1 MATGGHVIELPEFL
15 TITIYKT
22 IADIEEDSGT
32 MDKLLTIV
40 IPSYNV
46 EETLR
51 QTVESMLVPDMGA
64 RNMLDILIVNDGS
77 KDGTLRLAK
86 QLEADNFGIV
96 RVWDKENGGH
106 GSAINVGIEQAY
118 GKYLKIVDGDD
129 WLETEALEQYLHV
142 LVTTDADM
150 VATDYSWYFMNE
162 ERYEPI
168 KTSTLQYNIKHSFC
182 DIWSSY
188 TFYMLTLAVK
198 TELLRNQPIRIDEH
212 CYYVDVEFD
221 TLVAMLV
228 NDIFYENIN
237 LYVYRKQRPNQS
249 VSVEGKIKHYT
260 DHERMIMRLISWY
273 VELKQQ
279 ISTERASYIKFSIRK
294 YMKYQYY
301 MGLEF
306 PKKQRKQFLID
317 LSSFDSNVKSVSKE
331 LYQFSGEARL
341 IKTLR
346 TFKFSELVYTI
357 LSIRKKIVD
366 YFKNTTRG
374 NA

>member
-1 MATGGHVIELPEFL
+1 
-15 TITIYKT
+15 
-22 IADIEEDSGT
+22 

-46 EETLR
+46 EETLC
-51 QTVESMLVPDMGA
+51 QTVESLLVPDMKL
-64 RNMLDILIVNDGS
+64 RNLLDILIVNDGS
-77 KDGTLRLAK
+77 KDGTLTLAR
-86 QLEADNFGIV
+86 QLETDNPGIV

-106 GSAINVGIEQAY
+106 GSTINVGIEQAY

-129 WLETEALEQYLHV
+129 WLVTEALEQFLHI

-150 VATDYSWYFMNE
+150 LATDYSWYFMNE
-162 ERYEPI
+162 KRYEPI
-168 KTSTLQYNIKHSFC
+168 RASTLQYNIKYSFC

-249 VSVEGKIKHYT
+249 VSVEGQIKHYA
-260 DHERMIMRLISWY
+260 DHERVIMRLISWY
-273 VELKQQ
+273 DDLNQQ
-279 ISTERASYIKFSIRK
+279 ISPERASFIKCSIKK
-294 YMKYQYY
+294 YLRRQYH
-301 MGLEF
+301 MGLDF
-306 PKKQRKQFLID
+306 PKEYRRQFLSD
-317 LSSFDSNVKSVSKE
+317 LSKFDSKVKSVSKE
-331 LYQFSGEARL
+331 LYQVSGKCIV
-341 IKTLR
+341 IKIMR
-346 TFKFSELVYTI
+346 TFRFSEFVYTI
-357 LSIRKKIVD
+357 LSIIKKIKHC
-366 YFKNTTRG
+366 FNNTTKG
-374 NA
+374 NV